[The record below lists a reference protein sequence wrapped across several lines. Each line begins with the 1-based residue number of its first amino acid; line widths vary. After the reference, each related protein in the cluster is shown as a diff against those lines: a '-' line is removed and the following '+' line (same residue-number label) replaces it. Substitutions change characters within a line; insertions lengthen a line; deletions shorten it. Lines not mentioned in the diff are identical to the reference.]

1 LDSLALNG
9 RGRLWPL
16 ALIIIAIVISFLYL
30 PLESS
35 YLSFDS
41 SLEYFQFLYLLIL
54 LAPLVY
60 ILGIV
65 FIHRDK
71 AAGKR
76 ERLRLSK
83 LGGITL
89 LAGGVSG
96 IVTYGYEVNNL
107 LTSNYHISGYYVI
120 EFLLPVAGIVG
131 SFLGSYYALKRK
143 SFTGA
148 MVAGSFSVVM
158 AVYVWPLALIALAL
172 GKDDF

>member
-1 LDSLALNG
+1 MV
-9 RGRLWPL
+9 
-16 ALIIIAIVISFLYL
+16 LIIIAIVISFLYL
-30 PLESS
+30 PLEYQFS
-35 YLSFDS
+35 YVSFDS

-65 FIHRDK
+65 FIHLDK
-71 AAGKR
+71 VAGKG
-76 ERLRLSK
+76 ERLRLSA

-96 IVTYGYEVNNL
+96 IVTYGYEVNNV
-107 LTSNYHISGYYVI
+107 LTSNSQMQWDYAIV
-120 EFLLPVAGIVG
+120 FLLPVAGIVG

-158 AVYVWPLALIALAL
+158 VPFVWPFALIALAL